1 MREGKTMN
9 IAARQRYA
17 LTVAVLALALAAC
30 AGGASSMNLDFN
42 SYAHKVTDGTVA
54 LYWNCSRP
62 APGLVR
68 VAGVANNPYSPTPLE
83 DLEFRLYGVN
93 ATGRNISRARADA
106 KAYMI
111 QTNAPSPFTIDLKPK
126 GGEARFD
133 LVYSYML
140 AGGIGGGRAFGMGA
154 EGGGEQ
160 QNMAQNVCAGLAP

>member
-1 MREGKTMN
+1 MN
-9 IAARQRYA
+9 IAARRRYA
-17 LTVAVLALALAAC
+17 LTLAVLALALAAC
-30 AGGASSMNLDFN
+30 AGGASSMNLDFS

-62 APGLVR
+62 APGRVR
-68 VAGVANNPYSPTPLE
+68 VEGVANNPYSPVGLE

-93 ATGRNISRARADA
+93 AGGGTVSRARASA

-111 QTNAPSPFTIDLKPK
+111 EPNAPSPFSIDLRTR

-140 AGGIGGGRAFGMGA
+140 AGGIGGGPGFGAG
-154 EGGGEQ
+154 GGGEQ
-160 QNMAQNVCAGLAP
+160 QNMARNVCAGLAP

>member
-1 MREGKTMN
+1 M
-9 IAARQRYA
+9 A
-17 LTVAVLALALAAC
+17 LAVLALALAAC
-30 AGGASSMNLDFN
+30 AGGASSMNLNFD

-68 VAGVANNPYSPTPLE
+68 VEGVANNPYSPVGLE

-93 ATGRNISRARADA
+93 AGGRTVSRARAST
-106 KAYMI
+106 KAYVI
-111 QTNAPSPFTIDLKPK
+111 EPNAPSPFSIDLRTR

-140 AGGIGGGRAFGMGA
+140 AGGIGGGPGFGAG
-154 EGGGEQ
+154 GGGEQ
-160 QNMAQNVCAGLAP
+160 QNMARNVCAGLAP